1 MSSAAP
7 WVLKKFQIDHSG
19 MTGAHLNVEAR
30 QPGFGAFLLNLMGL
44 DPNAS
49 VRVTN
54 GAISM
59 RQASIYGMDQ
69 VTAAL
74 TSVGAFLGGYRKPVA
89 YLFAAAFFLFGG
101 LIAGI
106 AADAFGAFFGIG
118 AILALVNFVLYVF
131 NKQMYIGFETSGGEK
146 HTLVFKQAVIEG
158 VSVDIGRVEEA
169 IQMVNDLISEAASGK
184 SVSRSIPMSN
194 VGASGTINVAQI
206 APAVVPVAAPAP
218 MAAPSPAPAPMAAP
232 MAAPAPAPMAAPAPA
247 PAPGAPTGPPRP
259 GGAGPFN

>member
-1 MSSAAP
+1 MSSASP

-19 MTGAHLNVEAR
+19 MTGTLLNVEAR

-74 TSVGAFLGGYRKPVA
+74 TSVGAFLGGYRKPVP

-101 LIAGI
+101 LIGGI
-106 AADAFGAFFGIG
+106 AVDAFAFLFGFG

-146 HTLVFKQAVIEG
+146 HTLVFKQAIIEG
-158 VSVDIGRVEEA
+158 VSVDIRRVEEA

-184 SVSRSIPMSN
+184 SVTRSIPMSHMA
-194 VGASGTINVAQI
+194 ASGTINVAQI
-206 APAVVPVAAPAP
+206 
-218 MAAPSPAPAPMAAP
+218 
-232 MAAPAPAPMAAPAPA
+232 APAPAPMAAPAPA
-247 PAPGAPTGPPRP
+247 PAPGVPTGPPRP

>member
-89 YLFAAAFFLFGG
+89 LS
-101 LIAGI
+101 LIHI
-106 AADAFGAFFGIG
+106 
-118 AILALVNFVLYVF
+118 
-131 NKQMYIGFETSGGEK
+131 
-146 HTLVFKQAVIEG
+146 
-158 VSVDIGRVEEA
+158 
-169 IQMVNDLISEAASGK
+169 
-184 SVSRSIPMSN
+184 
-194 VGASGTINVAQI
+194 
-206 APAVVPVAAPAP
+206 
-218 MAAPSPAPAPMAAP
+218 
-232 MAAPAPAPMAAPAPA
+232 
-247 PAPGAPTGPPRP
+247 
-259 GGAGPFN
+259 